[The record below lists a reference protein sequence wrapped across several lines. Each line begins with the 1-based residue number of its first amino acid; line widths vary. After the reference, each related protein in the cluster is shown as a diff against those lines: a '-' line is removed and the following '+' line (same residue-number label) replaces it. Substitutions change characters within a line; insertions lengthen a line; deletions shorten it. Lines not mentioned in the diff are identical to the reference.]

1 MLSCVERC
9 RANFHKKCVKC
20 FHWLSYAQSTV
31 SLHFHPV
38 LQHMTSLVLSFRAFK
53 ESHAGFSLVKKWF
66 IAAPSIA
73 TTMEKR
79 WSNWAFFS
87 FLLMRNI
94 VKSGKRK
101 WDDWTGNQ
109 TKIQGCAQR
118 ILSHTVMPLTRKYS
132 SLWAYQ
138 SRKRYYWSTMLFQRS
153 LITKTG
159 RRNRKAKLVNGS
171 TRNRRNQ
178 RLTRDGKCWRYKCS
192 SM

>member
-1 MLSCVERC
+1 MNSFFELLMLKDAARIFIRNVSSVFIGCLMPNQRLVYIFIPSFAIWRHWCYLCELSRVQGITC
-9 RANFHKKCVKC
+9 RF
-20 FHWLSYAQSTV
+20 
-31 SLHFHPV
+31 
-38 LQHMTSLVLSFRAFK
+38 SF
-53 ESHAGFSLVKKWF
+53 SQKWF

-87 FLLMRNI
+87 FPLMRNI
-94 VKSGKRK
+94 VKSGRRK
-101 WDDWTGNQ
+101 WDAWIGNQ
-109 TKIQGCAQR
+109 TKIRGCAQR
-118 ILSHTVMPLTRKYS
+118 ILSHTVMPLIRKFS

-178 RLTRDGKCWRYKCS
+178 RLTRDGKC
-192 SM
+192 